1 MAAKHSDTTYAI
13 LGLLTTDCHTGYD
26 IKQMMDTS
34 LNHFWKISYG
44 QIYPTLK
51 KLVED
56 GWAVVTGTAQE
67 SKPDKKEYHITLQGM
82 QALQAWLQEPLQQ
95 LHTYK
100 NEFLLKLFFHRH
112 QEPDAT
118 LGQIERF
125 KSMLQE
131 RYQMYEAIENQIMTH
146 CSDEEDLQYWL
157 LTLDYGKRVVRA
169 EMEWSDAAIRQL
181 QQNR

>member
-56 GWAVVTGTAQE
+56 GWAVVTDTAQE
-67 SKPDKKEYHITLQGM
+67 SKPDKKNTILRPKECRRCRPGCRNRFNR
-82 QALQAWLQEPLQQ
+82 

-100 NEFLLKLFFHRH
+100 NEFCSSYSS
-112 QEPDAT
+112 T
-118 LGQIERF
+118 VI
-125 KSMLQE
+125 KSRTQ
-131 RYQMYEAIENQIMTH
+131 RSGRSSGSSR
-146 CSDEEDLQYWL
+146 CSRSGIRC
-157 LTLDYGKRVVRA
+157 TKR
-169 EMEWSDAAIRQL
+169 SKIRS
-181 QQNR
+181 

>member
-26 IKQMMDTS
+26 MKRMMDTS

-56 GWAVVTGTAQE
+56 GWAVVTDTAQE
-67 SKPDKKEYHITLQGM
+67 SKPDKKEYHITPQGM

-112 QEPDAT
+112 QETDAT
-118 LGQIERF
+118 VRQIERF

-146 CSDEEDLQYWL
+146 CSDEEDLEYWL
-157 LTLDYGKRVVRA
+157 LTLDYGKRVVQA
-169 EMEWSDAAIRQL
+169 EMEWSDAAMRQL
-181 QQNR
+181 QQKR